1 MKLQTEIQFN
11 PEKDQI
17 DYSSKVL
24 LLGSCFSENMGAKF
38 EYFKF
43 ENIQNPFGIIFNPI
57 SLGNLVGRALQN
69 KAFNRQD
76 IFRYNDT
83 WKSFEVSSKLTAVDE
98 DEFLKQLN
106 LALEA
111 LREAIFSSSHIIL
124 TLGSSWVYRHVKK
137 DVIVSNCHK
146 VPQKEFTK
154 ELLKVDEIYNS
165 LYKATDEILKVNP
178 KASVIFTVSP
188 VRHIK
193 DGFAENTRSKAH
205 LITAVHSVI
214 ENFEKLFYFPSYE
227 LMMDELRD
235 YRFYSQ
241 DMLHPNH
248 TAIEIIW
255 EKFSEV
261 WISSKTKEMQKKINS
276 IQKDLKHLTFNPAGR
291 EFDAFS
297 KRLADK
303 IAFIKQEMPDV
314 DF

>member
-98 DEFLKQLN
+98 DEFLNQLN

-111 LREAIFSSSHIIL
+111 LREAIFSSSHVIL

-137 DVIVSNCHK
+137 DVIVSNCQK

-193 DGFAENTRSKAH
+193 DGFAENSRSKAH

-303 IAFIKQEMPDV
+303 IALIKQEMPDV